1 MSVGLLAVVFSGFG
15 LAMVLALVH
24 RWLGRAIGWVAA
36 LLPLSIFVFLAL
48 QLPHVADGEPLHAV
62 FEWVPS
68 LGISLS
74 FYADGLSLLLAL
86 IVSGVGTLL
95 FVYAGGYL
103 AGDRQLGR
111 FFVIILVFMA
121 AMLGVV
127 LADNIFLL
135 FIFWE
140 LTSISSYLL
149 IGFKHEYE
157 SSRNS
162 ARQALLVT
170 GTGGLAL
177 LAGLILLGIAG
188 GSFEFSA
195 LLSQGEA
202 VQASPLYLP
211 ALILILLGAFTKSA
225 QFPFHFWLPNAMAAP
240 TPVSAYLHSAT
251 MVKAGVYLLARV
263 SPIFSG
269 TDVWFAALV
278 IVGGAT
284 ALLGA
289 WLSWQQTD
297 LKRILAY
304 STVSALGTLVLFLG
318 IGSKFAVKTAV
329 LFLLVHSLY
338 KGALFMAAGAID
350 HETGTRDVRKLGGLA
365 RLMPVTMVG
374 VGLAAVSMAG
384 LPPLLGFISKELM
397 YETTLEA
404 PNFALPLTV
413 AVLATNVF
421 MVAAAAIVLI
431 VPFFG
436 EKDKLENASHV
447 HEVPMSM
454 WLGPAVLGIVALSTG
469 LFSNAHLFA
478 DGLIGG
484 AVTAVYHRPVEVHL
498 GLFHGFTPMLQLS
511 IVTVT
516 LGAILF
522 ALHRRLRPGVVGL
535 DTAVSRIGPE
545 QWYEQGLHGLLGLAS
560 RVTRV
565 LQNGYLRYYILFV
578 MGTALTLVG
587 LTLLRQDAITL
598 PAVETPVRFV
608 DGVIALAMIVG
619 TLIVVTARSRLFA
632 VAGLGLVGYGMA
644 MLFILFSA
652 PDLAMTQFAIETLTV
667 ILFVLVLFRLPTFET
682 ISVKAV
688 RVRDGLVSL
697 AVGTMMASLVLA
709 SKAFDAP
716 TPLSDFF
723 AANSYELA
731 QGRNIVNVILVDF
744 RGADTMVEIT
754 VLTVAAIGVYGLLRS
769 EKVAEQEEVVE
780 TAVPEEI
787 PQTGGVLPAPVPMGE
802 AAD

>member
-1 MSVGLLAVVFSGFG
+1 MSIELFVIVFSGFG
-15 LAMVLALVH
+15 LALVMALVH

-36 LLPLSIFVFLAL
+36 LLPLGIFIALAL
-48 QLPHVADGEPLHAV
+48 QLPHIGEGEPLRTTV
-62 FEWVPS
+62 DWVPS

-86 IVSGVGTLL
+86 IVSGVGALIL
-95 FVYAGGYL
+95 IYGGGYL
-103 AGDRQLGR
+103 AGDRQIGR
-111 FFVIILVFMA
+111 FYTIILVFMA
-121 AMLGVV
+121 SMLGVV

-135 FIFWE
+135 FVFWE

-157 SSRNS
+157 SSRDA

-170 GTGGLAL
+170 GSGGLAL

-188 GSFEFSA
+188 GSWEFSS
-195 LLSQGEA
+195 LLGQGDA
-202 VQASPLYLP
+202 IQASPLFLP
-211 ALILILLGAFTKSA
+211 ALILILAGAFTKSA

-263 SPIFSG
+263 SPIFAG

-278 IVGGAT
+278 IVGGVT

-318 IGSKFAVKTAV
+318 IGSKVAVKTAI

-350 HETGTRDVRKLGGLA
+350 HETGTRDVTKLGGLA
-365 RLMPVTMVG
+365 RLMPLTLAG

-397 YETTLEA
+397 YEATLEA
-404 PNFALPLTV
+404 QGWSLPLTML
-413 AVLATNVF
+413 ALATNVF

-436 EKDKLENASHV
+436 KRQNPKELHI
-447 HEVPMSM
+447 HEAPISM
-454 WLGPAVLGIVALSTG
+454 WLGPVVLGGVALLTG
-469 LFSNAHLFA
+469 LFSNAHWFA
-478 DGLIGG
+478 EDLIGR
-484 AVTAVYHRPVEVHL
+484 AVTAVYNTPVEVHL

-516 LGAILF
+516 LGVVVF
-522 ALHRRLRPGVVGL
+522 ALHQRLRPVVVGV

-545 QWYEQGLHGLLGLAS
+545 QWYKHGLDGLLSFAGG
-560 RVTRV
+560 VTKL
-565 LQNGYLRYYILFV
+565 LQNGFLRYYILFV
-578 MGTALTLVG
+578 MGTVVVLVG
-587 LTLLRQDAITL
+587 VTLLRQDAIVL
-598 PAVETPVRFV
+598 PAIETPVRFV
-608 DGVIALAMIVG
+608 DAVIALTMIVG
-619 TLIVVTARSRLFA
+619 TMIVVKARSRLYA

-667 ILFVLVLFRLPTFET
+667 ILFVLVLFRLPKFET
-682 ISVKAV
+682 ISIKATHY
-688 RVRDGLVSL
+688 RDALVSI
-697 AVGTMMASLVLA
+697 AVGTMMASVVLA
-709 SKAFDAP
+709 AKAFNAP

-723 AANSYELA
+723 AENSYTLA

-744 RGADTMVEIT
+744 RGADTIVEIT

-769 EKVAEQEEVVE
+769 QKVEEREVVE
-780 TAVPEEI
+780 TAVSE
-787 PQTGGVLPAPVPMGE
+787 QTSQNGRVVRDPIPMGE
-802 AAD
+802 ATD